1 MCRVVLRVLCMLSQP
16 CISRVKS
23 TLVCDLNVFLNSIC
37 KNFESL
43 HVFAGEIP
51 CGTLSVVI
59 PFGYNL

>member
-1 MCRVVLRVLCMLSQP
+1 MLSQP